1 MANENDYKIVTTT
14 GALIS
19 SDINVTVS
27 AATITLNDVNAHYA
41 NVDLLSKINDLE
53 TRLKALE
60 EAYMELM
67 LLGKSE

>member
-14 GALIS
+14 GALIGS
-19 SDINVTVS
+19 NINATVS
-27 AATITLNDVNAHYA
+27 ATTIRLDDVYDNYV